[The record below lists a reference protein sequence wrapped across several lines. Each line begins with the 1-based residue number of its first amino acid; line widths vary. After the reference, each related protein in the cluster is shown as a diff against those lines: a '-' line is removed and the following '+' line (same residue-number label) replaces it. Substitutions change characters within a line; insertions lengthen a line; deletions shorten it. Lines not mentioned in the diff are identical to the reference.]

1 MSQEGSPMK
10 YDNSAIVEM
19 ELFEIRIDETKQEQ
33 LIILKEKEGERRL
46 PIVIGMHEAIAIHQ
60 KIVNIIPQRPLTHD
74 LLKQVVSGLGARL
87 NKIVVNSLEDHIFY
101 AKLDI
106 TNINGDPVR
115 IDSRPSDAIAL
126 AVRTGADIYVEA
138 SVLSTAGIE

>member
-1 MSQEGSPMK
+1 MSKEGSPMN
-10 YDNSAIVEM
+10 YEDSAIVEM

-74 LLKQVVSGLGARL
+74 LLNQVVGGLGGRL
-87 NKIVVNSLEDHIFY
+87 IRIIVDSLEDHIFY
-101 AKLDI
+101 AKLDMI
-106 TNINGDPVR
+106 NINGEAVR